1 MERDKLDF
9 GNGKISSLFRAMF
22 FPTLIGMAFNSA
34 LNICDG
40 MFCGAWSWERCSCC
54 YQYCGSAVSDMR
66 RVGPDVWN
74 RGVSDRRNPTG

>member
-40 MFCGAWSWERCSCC
+40 MF
-54 YQYCGSAVSDMR
+54 
-66 RVGPDVWN
+66 VGH
-74 RGVSDRRNPTG
+74 GVAQ